1 MPVSE
6 DLPVSAHQVARVL
19 VEGAVLGLIVIALA
33 HALRRYAA
41 HLLFVVLLIAA
52 LVYVRFAIRA
62 DAGSGWIL
70 TEVAGVVVFGVMG
83 WMGLRWSIWWLAA
96 AWALH
101 PVWDLGLHYFG
112 SGTSFVDP
120 LRYPIPCVSFD
131 LIVAGYVA
139 HLTSRLKSVG
149 RWREGGG
156 NVLVAPP

>member
-1 MPVSE
+1 MAISE
-6 DLPVSAHQVARVL
+6 GLPVTPHSVARVL
-19 VEGAVLGLIVIALA
+19 LEGAILGLVAVALA

-41 HLLFVVLLIAA
+41 HFLFFILLIAA
-52 LVYVRFAIRA
+52 LVYVHFAIRA
-62 DAGSGWIL
+62 DAGSGWIV
-70 TEVAGVVVFGVMG
+70 TEAAGVVMFGVMG
-83 WMGLRWSIWWLAA
+83 WLGLRWSIWWLAA

-112 SGTSFVDP
+112 SGSSFVDP

-131 LIVAGYVA
+131 LVVAGYVA

-156 NVLVAPP
+156 QVLAAP